1 MLAAIW
7 YLTHVLPSVCDHP
20 LAPGFLFTKNYWF
33 PHAVEVL
40 EVRTMTPPEQMSS
53 TYFEELP
60 EGVTIVVRTHNLTKE
75 YAKIKA
81 LNKVS
86 LEALDKQITV
96 ILGTDGAGKSTL
108 LKVLSGSVPVTSGQA
123 TVCDMDVVLS
133 RHMIRMVASFC
144 PRQAM
149 FSIDMTVWEHL
160 LLYAV
165 LKGVPIRNIRARA
178 REVLS
183 ETEFNDKVES
193 YPHLLSA
200 GAQKRLQLAISLLN
214 KPRVLLLDEP
224 TYSLDEEARREV
236 WTLLEAIR
244 SSCAIVMTSAMTE
257 EADLIG
263 DRVAIMSHGRV
274 RCCGTP
280 TFLKKAHDQ
289 ERLGRTQDKLL
300 EIVQQRTARARLSQ
314 TPRNVIISLGTRD
327 TRGFA
332 DMFKRIEE
340 FCQDHDID
348 DIGVTFT
355 TLEDVFIKMSTEPD
369 NVDLNIDT
377 DIEMSH
383 TQAFCDEPL
392 RRPSFCGHM
401 AALLSKRRAM
411 LAVDRAAPFAV
422 YVLFVVMTFVMEYL
436 QSGPGWLVDLFPELV
451 SPPRDTFFCANRRTR
466 IAASTST
473 SATCTRGRC
482 RSCGGSTELSTH
494 FYLPLV
500 RRVTVVQPIET
511 APAEE
516 LDRLSRKDFF
526 SYSQKCVFG
535 ADFSDPGSPQVWWNP
550 YVPYSKGIATSLMN
564 SALLRYFSGDA
575 GAVFRLRVRAFSRR
589 ATGEPEVE
597 SGAHTVVRDTSGFV
611 ERGLRSFSPWRK
623 VLLPPIV
630 GLAGAAFVVAPVAE
644 TASGSKRLQLMT
656 GVPGFVYWL
665 SHYLFDACLYAILW
679 VSAAFLFV
687 MNNKVRADTALALFL
702 LVLLGFPTLTGV
714 SYLTSFFAKSVGIWY
729 ILLFCVYMA
738 FAFQASTLSIN
749 YAVLHWLFTL
759 LPPYAFSSGVV
770 KLLLLDADN
779 HLCHEYATATDGVHD
794 LLKVACDDTRA
805 ERATLELAA
814 IDICCQNRDE
824 NNGPP
829 YTVSPFDLC
838 ELCVGVNLLVLLIE
852 GIAMFVVV
860 SVLDSGT
867 LFVIRNVLAERRV
880 RSVNEVLD
888 TDVEHEAREA
898 ARLAAAP
905 GLEHRALV
913 LCDIWRFPVLSR
925 APQLRGV
932 NLCLAEG
939 ECFGLLGARRSGK
952 TLLLE
957 VLGALAVRTSGNAYS
972 QKSVMSSSTRKWQ
985 SQIGYCPASGGLLS
999 SLAVTDQLTL
1009 FARLRGVPR
1018 EHQEACISGLIG
1030 ACNLNDKRFDCPR
1043 DFGISDKRKLSLA
1056 IALIGAPSLVFLDE
1070 PLKGVDTGTSQRL
1083 FDLLRYVRSRAKAT
1097 TIIYASVS
1105 SWSSLATDWP
1115 SWWTGQLQCVG
1126 TIEHLRDKFG
1136 QGMVMKIQLAASEID
1151 RNIEVQPVMT
1161 ALFPDSRL
1169 IYYHQGLLSFEM
1181 TEKRPWSEVFSN
1193 VELLMQGF
1201 QCEYLLVSEATLEEV
1216 YMAFAK

>member
-1 MLAAIW
+1 MLLAAFYWMAMFAMSKPWVTLEDYLFDDRYPKYLAAMFPVNMLYTSFFHIRWTIYFGFVADWTILSSRAFHVDNLRLGSSWRATILTCVAMLAAIW

-40 EVRTMTPPEQMSS
+40 EVGTMTPPEQMSS

-60 EGVTIVVRTHNLTKE
+60 EGVTIVVRTQNLTKE

-108 LKVLSGSVPVTSGQA
+108 LKVLSGSIPVTSGQA

-133 RHMIRMVASFC
+133 RHMIRTVASFC

-178 REVLS
+178 REVLT

-280 TFLKKAHDQ
+280 TFLKKAHGTGYEIRFPKTKNVLDA
-289 ERLGRTQDKLL
+289 QDKLL

-383 TQAFCDEPL
+383 SQAFCDEPL
-392 RRPSFCGHM
+392 QRPSFCGQM
-401 AALLSKRRAM
+401 AALLLKRRAM

-451 SPPRDTFFCANRRTR
+451 SPPRDTSFLRQSTNAGALYACDR
-466 IAASTST
+466 AS
-473 SATCTRGRC
+473 
-482 RSCGGSTELSTH
+482 
-494 FYLPLV
+494 
-500 RRVTVVQPIET
+500 
-511 APAEE
+511 
-516 LDRLSRKDFF
+516 LDT
-526 SYSQKCVFG
+526 
-535 ADFSDPGSPQVWWNP
+535 PQVWWNP
-550 YVPYSKGIATSLMN
+550 YVPYSKSIATSLMN

-575 GAVFRLRVRAFSRR
+575 GAVFRLRVRAFSRWKPVLKTSPTCPETVYLHYCSHCYTDPQR

-665 SHYLFDACLYAILW
+665 SHYLFDGCLYAILW

-687 MNNKVRADTALALFL
+687 MNNKVRADTAWALFL

-749 YAVLHWLFTL
+749 YTVLHWLFTL
-759 LPPYAFSSGVV
+759 LPPYAFSSGLV

-794 LLKVACDDTRA
+794 LLKIACDDTRA

-814 IDICCQNRDE
+814 IDICCQSTHT
-824 NNGPP
+824 NG
-829 YTVSPFDLC
+829 
-838 ELCVGVNLLVLLIE
+838 
-852 GIAMFVVV
+852 
-860 SVLDSGT
+860 
-867 LFVIRNVLAERRV
+867 
-880 RSVNEVLD
+880 
-888 TDVEHEAREA
+888 
-898 ARLAAAP
+898 
-905 GLEHRALV
+905 
-913 LCDIWRFPVLSR
+913 
-925 APQLRGV
+925 
-932 NLCLAEG
+932 
-939 ECFGLLGARRSGK
+939 
-952 TLLLE
+952 
-957 VLGALAVRTSGNAYS
+957 
-972 QKSVMSSSTRKWQ
+972 
-985 SQIGYCPASGGLLS
+985 
-999 SLAVTDQLTL
+999 
-1009 FARLRGVPR
+1009 
-1018 EHQEACISGLIG
+1018 
-1030 ACNLNDKRFDCPR
+1030 
-1043 DFGISDKRKLSLA
+1043 
-1056 IALIGAPSLVFLDE
+1056 
-1070 PLKGVDTGTSQRL
+1070 
-1083 FDLLRYVRSRAKAT
+1083 
-1097 TIIYASVS
+1097 
-1105 SWSSLATDWP
+1105 
-1115 SWWTGQLQCVG
+1115 
-1126 TIEHLRDKFG
+1126 
-1136 QGMVMKIQLAASEID
+1136 EI
-1151 RNIEVQPVMT
+1151 
-1161 ALFPDSRL
+1161 
-1169 IYYHQGLLSFEM
+1169 
-1181 TEKRPWSEVFSN
+1181 
-1193 VELLMQGF
+1193 
-1201 QCEYLLVSEATLEEV
+1201 
-1216 YMAFAK
+1216 